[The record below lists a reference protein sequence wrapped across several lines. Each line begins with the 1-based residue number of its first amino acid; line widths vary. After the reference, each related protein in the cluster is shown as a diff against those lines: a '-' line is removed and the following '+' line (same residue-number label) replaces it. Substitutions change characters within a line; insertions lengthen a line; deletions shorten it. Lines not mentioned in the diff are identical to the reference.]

1 LKALV
6 VTNMWPTDENPAL
19 GIFVSDQVDALRRSG
34 AEVDVFSFPHGGLLA
49 YLKAAVRLASQRR
62 GRYDIVHAHFGLS
75 AWVALGAR
83 GKIRAVTFHGTDLA
97 HPRSRKLSLKALH
110 FIDMPAAASEQLAA
124 SIPADA
130 TSKRIEV
137 LPCGVSMNRF
147 QPMDKQSARAE
158 LNLPLD
164 KRIILFPS
172 DPARPEKHF
181 DRAQKI
187 ADATGAI
194 LITLGGIP
202 PAEVPVRISAA
213 DLVLIPSEREGF
225 GLAILEA
232 LACETPVISTPV
244 GIAPDATAGVQGAHT
259 AEWDQDVWE
268 RLSERA
274 FTEGTTTGGR
284 DSASRWSSEACA
296 AQVIAAWTRA
306 TAGSSDKGS

>member
-1 LKALV
+1 MKALL

-49 YLKAAVRLASQRR
+49 YIKAAARLASQRR
-62 GRYDIVHAHFGLS
+62 DRYDIVHAHFGLS

-83 GKIRAVTFHGTDLA
+83 AKIRAVTFHGTDLA
-97 HPRSRKLSLKALH
+97 HPRSRKLSLKALR
-110 FIDMPAAASEQLAA
+110 FIDMPAAASEPLAA
-124 SIPADA
+124 SIPDGA
-130 TSKRIEV
+130 TTKRIEV
-137 LPCGVSMNRF
+137 LPCGVSMDRF
-147 QPMDKQSARAE
+147 QPMNKQAARAE

-187 ADATGAI
+187 AAAAGAI
-194 LITLGGIP
+194 LITLGGVP
-202 PAEVPVRISAA
+202 PAEVPIRISAA

-225 GLAILEA
+225 GLAVLEA

-244 GIAPDATAGVQGAHT
+244 GIAPSSTAGVQGAH
-259 AEWDQDVWE
+259 AVEWDQAAWE
-268 RLSERA
+268 RLAESA
-274 FTEGTTTGGR
+274 FTEGMTIGGR
-284 DSASRWSSEACA
+284 KSASRWSSEACA
-296 AQVIAAWTRA
+296 GQVIGAWTRA
-306 TAGSSDKGS
+306 IAASNNTRS